1 MIDNKAF
8 VFGNHGSSPVELL
21 GGGAKEL
28 SHVDIQVFIV
38 GKDLLLD
45 NLVKILHVHL
55 DNVCLILETAVGL
68 AN

>member
-1 MIDNKAF
+1 MIDDKAF
-8 VFGNHGSSPVELL
+8 VFGNHGSSSVKLL

-28 SHVDIQVFIV
+28 GHVDIQVFIV

-45 NLVKILHVHL
+45 NLVKILHVNL
-55 DNVCLILETAVGL
+55 DNVCLVLETAVGI